1 MSQYAPDLFN
11 PDTQKRKEGIDP
23 EHHEIDWLLVFGS
36 LIAAG
41 FIVWLLSS
49 CNPTTHAYK
58 AIEKHEP
65 KKPEDSARLL
75 KRAAPLLHTPAPK
88 IIPGKVIRV
97 PYPVNKIKKVL
108 DTSLLNKLADSIS
121 KRYQNDGVQITK
133 DCEKSIKIE
142 IAKYYRYGVQE
153 GYEQALDSLSKQTY
167 DSITPTTILLPNDS
181 LAAVLGSTRFDL
193 NKAHEQYI
201 SEKASKETYRGL
213 FWVLLAAL
221 IVSGALNIKQL
232 LSTKRVVS
240 KLPEL

>member
-1 MSQYAPDLFN
+1 MTLIK
-11 PDTQKRKEGIDP
+11 KRIVGI
-23 EHHEIDWLLVFGS
+23 EENNHHDINWLLVIAS
-36 LIAAG
+36 LVAMAG
-41 FIVWLLSS
+41 IVFLFTS
-49 CNPTTHAYK
+49 CNATTHAYK

-75 KRAAPLLHTPAPK
+75 KRAAPLLKTPAPK

-97 PYPVNKIKKVL
+97 PYKVNVKVL
-108 DTSLLNKLADSIS
+108 DKDLLNKMADSIS
-121 KRYQNDGVQITK
+121 NRYQSDGVQITK
-133 DCEKSIKIE
+133 DCEKSIKTE

-153 GYEQALDSLSKQTY
+153 GYEQAIDSLSKQTY

-213 FWVLLAAL
+213 FWVLLALL
-221 IVSGALNIKQL
+221 IVSGALNVKQL
-232 LSTKRVVS
+232 LSTKTLI
-240 KLPEL
+240 KKYPEL

>member
-1 MSQYAPDLFN
+1 MTLI
-11 PDTQKRKEGIDP
+11 KRKIVGLDDEPHTGID
-23 EHHEIDWLLVFGS
+23 WGLVALLIVCVIGAFFVVFT
-36 LIAAG
+36 
-41 FIVWLLSS
+41 FTS
-49 CNPTTHAYK
+49 CNTTTRAYK

-65 KKPEDSARLL
+65 KKPEDTARLL

-88 IIPGKVIRV
+88 VIPGKVIRV
-97 PYPVNKIKKVL
+97 PYKVNVKVL
-108 DTSLLNKLADSIS
+108 DKDLLNRMADSIS
-121 KRYQNDGVQITK
+121 NRYQSDGVQITK
-133 DCEKSIKIE
+133 DCEASIKKE
-142 IAKYYRYGVQE
+142 IAKSYKEGFNKGYGS
-153 GYEQALDSLSKQTY
+153 ANDSLKNETR
-167 DSITPTTILLPNDS
+167 DSVAPTIIYLPNDS

>member
-65 KKPEDSARLL
+65 KKPEDTARLL

-88 IIPGKVIRV
+88 VIPGKVIRV
-97 PYPVNKIKKVL
+97 PYKVNVKVL
-108 DTSLLNKLADSIS
+108 DKDLLNRMADSIS
-121 KRYQNDGVQITK
+121 NRYQSDGVQITK
-133 DCEKSIKIE
+133 DCEASIKKE
-142 IAKYYRYGVQE
+142 IAKSYKEGFNKGYGS
-153 GYEQALDSLSKQTY
+153 ANDSLKNETR
-167 DSITPTTILLPNDS
+167 DSVAPTIIYLPNDS

-213 FWVLLAAL
+213 FWILLALL
-221 IVSGALNIKQL
+221 IVSGALNVKQL
-232 LSTKRVVS
+232 LSTKNLI
-240 KLPEL
+240 KKYPEL

>member
-1 MSQYAPDLFN
+1 MTLIK
-11 PDTQKRKEGIDP
+11 KRIVGI
-23 EHHEIDWLLVFGS
+23 EENNHHDINWLLVIAS
-36 LIAAG
+36 LVAMAG
-41 FIVWLLSS
+41 IVFLFTS
-49 CNPTTHAYK
+49 CNATTHAYK

-181 LAAVLGSTRFDL
+181 LAAVLGSTRIDL

>member
-1 MSQYAPDLFN
+1 MTLI
-11 PDTQKRKEGIDP
+11 KRKIVGLDDEPHTGID
-23 EHHEIDWLLVFGS
+23 WGLVALLIVCVIGAFFVVFT
-36 LIAAG
+36 
-41 FIVWLLSS
+41 FTS
-49 CNPTTHAYK
+49 CNTTTRAYK

-65 KKPEDSARLL
+65 KKPEDTARLL

-88 IIPGKVIRV
+88 VIPGKVIRV
-97 PYPVNKIKKVL
+97 PYKVNVKVL
-108 DTSLLNKLADSIS
+108 DKDLLNRMADSIS
-121 KRYQNDGVQITK
+121 NRYQSDGVQITK
-133 DCEKSIKIE
+133 DCEASIKKE
-142 IAKYYRYGVQE
+142 IAKSYKEGFNKGYGS
-153 GYEQALDSLSKQTY
+153 ANDSLKNETR
-167 DSITPTTILLPNDS
+167 DSVAPTIIYLPNDS

-221 IVSGALNIKQL
+221 ILSGALNIKQL